1 MHLDFFL
8 PFSLIIAVDEM
19 NEVAT
24 DLYTELPFDVESSIM
39 CGNT

>member
-1 MHLDFFL
+1 MYLDFFL
-8 PFSLIIAVDEM
+8 LFSFMIAVDEM

-24 DLYTELPFDVESSIM
+24 DLYAELPFDVESSII